1 MARLNR
7 IAILLILIASVALP
21 VMAQDATATP
31 EPVTTT
37 DPAATTEPVATTD
50 PAATTEPAA
59 TTDPAATADPA
70 ATTEP
75 AEEEPTFIVTAPEV
89 TAVDSLAFVVF
100 AHTSVDSGP
109 VDFYI
114 EALGAEPVVANL
126 AFGEATDIVNLPA
139 GTHTVN
145 VRAAGSAAD
154 SEPLATF
161 TWDFTGNSTWIV
173 SAVGLMETVSFLA
186 EPVTVIRTPLNGL
199 ARVRIANWVSDIEML
214 NVDSDSDTVFAEGL
228 GWAGIQD
235 VEIEPGTYQL
245 QVTDGA
251 DADFTEPV
259 SFDFEADT
267 VYVVFLTGSTT
278 MGPAVDYLV
287 IEMPQDETRVQ
298 FVNERSDT
306 IDIHLRPGDEL
317 IAGGL
322 EAGATSEWFSI
333 PSTAA
338 TFIAYAPGTGP
349 TGQELASLASQL
361 RPARDVTVVFHD
373 DGTTEITS
381 ETLTPADV
389 EDEDDAEG

>member
-1 MARLNR
+1 MARFNR
-7 IAILLILIASVALP
+7 IALLLILIASMALP

-31 EPVTTT
+31 EPAATT

-50 PAATTEPAA
+50 PAAA
-59 TTDPAATADPA
+59 TPDPA

-75 AEEEPTFIVTAPEV
+75 AEEEPTYIVTVPEV
-89 TAVDSLAFVVF
+89 AAVDSLAFVVF

-114 EALGAEPVVANL
+114 EALGDEAVVANL
-126 AFGEATDIVNLPA
+126 AFGESTDILNLSA

-199 ARVRIANWVSDIEML
+199 ARVRLANWVSDIEML

-267 VYVVFLTGSTT
+267 VYVIFLTGSTT

-306 IDIHLRPGDEL
+306 VDIHMRPGDEL

-322 EAGATSEWFSI
+322 EAGATSEWFSV

-361 RPARDVTVVFHD
+361 RPARDVTVVFRA
-373 DGTTEITS
+373 DGTTEITE

>member
-7 IAILLILIASVALP
+7 IALLLLLIAALAIP

-31 EPVTTT
+31 EPATTT

-50 PAATTEPAA
+50 PAATSDPAA
-59 TTDPAATADPA
+59 TTDPAATA
-70 ATTEP
+70 EP
-75 AEEEPTFIVTAPEV
+75 AEEEPTYIVTVPEV
-89 TAVDSLAFVVF
+89 AAVDSLAFVVF

-114 EALGAEPVVANL
+114 EALGDEPVVANL
-126 AFGEATDIVNLPA
+126 AFGESTEILNLPA

-145 VRAAGSAAD
+145 VRAAGSGAD

-199 ARVRIANWVSDIEML
+199 ARVRLANWVSDIEML
-214 NVDSDSDTVFAEGL
+214 NVDSDSDTAFAEGL

-235 VEIEPGTYQL
+235 VEVEPGTYQL

-251 DADFTEPV
+251 DTDFTEPA

-267 VYVVFLTGSTT
+267 VYVIFLTGSTT

-306 IDIHLRPGDEL
+306 VDIHMRPGDEL
-317 IAGGL
+317 IVGGL

-333 PSTAA
+333 PSTAV

-361 RPARDVTVVFHD
+361 RPARDVTVVFRD

-381 ETLTPADV
+381 ETLTPVDA
-389 EDEDDAEG
+389 EDEDAEG

>member
-7 IAILLILIASVALP
+7 IALLLILIASLAIP

-31 EPVTTT
+31 EP
-37 DPAATTEPVATTD
+37 ATTEPIATTD

-59 TTDPAATADPA
+59 A
-70 ATTEP
+70 TEP
-75 AEEEPTFIVTAPEV
+75 PATSEPVDEEPTYTVTGPDVA
-89 TAVDSLAFVVF
+89 AVDSLAFVVF

-114 EALGAEPVVANL
+114 DGLGETPVVANL
-126 AFGEATDIVNLPA
+126 AFGESTDIINVPA
-139 GTHTVN
+139 GTHTVM
-145 VRAAGSAAD
+145 VHAAGSATD
-154 SEPLATF
+154 SDPLTTF
-161 TWDFTGNSTWIV
+161 TWDFTGNSTWII
-173 SAVGLMETVSFLA
+173 SAVGLMETVSLQA

-214 NVDSDSDTVFAEGL
+214 NVDNDSDTVFAEGL

-259 SFDFEADT
+259 AFNFEADT
-267 VYVVFLTGSTT
+267 VYVLFLTGSTT
-278 MGPAVDYLV
+278 MSPAVDFLV
-287 IEMPQDETRVQ
+287 IEVPQDETRVQ
-298 FVNERSDT
+298 FVNERSDAV
-306 IDIHLRPGDEL
+306 DIHMRPGDEQVT
-317 IAGGL
+317 ANL

-361 RPARDVTVVFHD
+361 RPARDVTVVFRA
-373 DGTTEITS
+373 DGTTEITE
-381 ETLTPADV
+381 ETLTPADAGDET
-389 EDEDDAEG
+389 EDEDNEDDAEG

>member
-1 MARLNR
+1 MARFNR
-7 IAILLILIASVALP
+7 FALLLILIASMAIP

-31 EPVTTT
+31 EPE
-37 DPAATTEPVATTD
+37 ATAD
-50 PAATTEPAA
+50 SAATTEPAA
-59 TTDPAATADPA
+59 TVDPAATA
-70 ATTEP
+70 EP
-75 AEEEPTFIVTAPEV
+75 AEEEPTYVVTAPDV
-89 TAVDSLAFVVF
+89 AAVDSLAFVIF
-100 AHTSVDSGP
+100 AHTSVDSGA

-114 EALGAEPVVANL
+114 QALGDEPVVANL
-126 AFGEATDIVNLPA
+126 AFGESTEVVNLPA
-139 GTHTVN
+139 GTHTIT

-154 SEPLATF
+154 SDPLTTF

-214 NVDSDSDTVFAEGL
+214 NVESDSDTVFAEGL

-245 QVTDGA
+245 QVTGGA
-251 DADFTEPV
+251 DTDFTEPV

-267 VYVVFLTGSTT
+267 VYVLFLTGSTS

-287 IEMPQDETRVQ
+287 IEVPQDETRVQ
-298 FVNERSDT
+298 FINERSDT
-306 IDIHLRPGDEL
+306 VDIHMRPGDEL
-317 IAGGL
+317 VAGGL

-338 TFIAYAPGTGP
+338 TFIAYAPGTGS

-361 RPARDVTVVFHD
+361 RPARDVTVVFRA
-373 DGTTEITS
+373 DGTTEITE

-389 EDEDDAEG
+389 EDNDEDDAEG

>member
-1 MARLNR
+1 MARFNR
-7 IAILLILIASVALP
+7 IALLLILIASMALP

-31 EPVTTT
+31 EPAATT

-50 PAATTEPAA
+50 PAAA
-59 TTDPAATADPA
+59 TPDPA

-75 AEEEPTFIVTAPEV
+75 VEEEPTYIVTVPEV
-89 TAVDSLAFVVF
+89 AAVDSLAFVVF

-114 EALGAEPVVANL
+114 EALGDEAVVANL
-126 AFGEATDIVNLPA
+126 AFGESTDILNLSA

-199 ARVRIANWVSDIEML
+199 ARVRLANWVSDIEML

-267 VYVVFLTGSTT
+267 VYVIFLTGSTT

-306 IDIHLRPGDEL
+306 VDIHMRPGDEL

-322 EAGATSEWFSI
+322 EAGATSEWFSV

-361 RPARDVTVVFHD
+361 RPARDVTVVFRA
-373 DGTTEITS
+373 DGTTEITE